1 MKVNCLNFASSND
14 SRYLL
19 LYGSELIIKQDIAD
33 QILQSLKAQGFNDK
47 VSLHQDELDQAEEI
61 IMRNVG
67 GSLFQEKL
75 ILHLKHTS
83 GKFPEKIKLILE
95 NQHLYNSDNLALII
109 ESSIEKTPASGNW
122 IKNMDEKGL
131 IVNCGKL
138 KTAEEKLWLKRQL
151 EFLPKSLLPMFGG
164 SIFQNNE
171 GNLLGQ
177 MNEVRLLRLLFSS
190 DQGIEETET
199 NNIVF
204 HSGLSAFELEDV
216 IIDRKFEKVLQTIKF
231 LKEHDSQNSAPLIW
245 MIAKIINACL
255 ESSQAANKKSA
266 LIKSGVWS
274 SKISQ
279 YLSLIK
285 HSKASEFMKLSDQM
299 LRLDLINKGIIKS
312 NVWEQIEKIILQLK
326 GVTEPQH

>member
-109 ESSIEKTPASGNW
+109 ESSIEKTPVSGNW
-122 IKNMDEKGL
+122 IKNMDGKGL

-190 DQGIEETET
+190 DQDIEETET

-285 HSKASEFMKLSDQM
+285 HSKTSEFMKLSDQM

>member
-1 MKVNCLNFASSND
+1 LKVNCLNFASSND

-138 KTAEEKLWLKRQL
+138 KTTEEKLWLKRQL

-177 MNEVRLLRLLFSS
+177 MNEVQLLRLLFSS
-190 DQGIEETET
+190 DQDIEETET

-285 HSKASEFMKLSDQM
+285 YSKTSEFMKLSDQM

>member
-122 IKNMDEKGL
+122 IKNIDEKGL

-190 DQGIEETET
+190 DQDIEETET

-285 HSKASEFMKLSDQM
+285 HSKTSEFMKLSDQM

>member
-164 SIFQNNE
+164 SFFQNNE

-285 HSKASEFMKLSDQM
+285 HSKTSEFMKLSDQI

-312 NVWEQIEKIILQLK
+312 NVWEQMEKIILQLK

>member
-61 IMRNVG
+61 IVRNVG

-75 ILHLKHTS
+75 ILHLKHAS

-190 DQGIEETET
+190 DQDIEETET

-285 HSKASEFMKLSDQM
+285 HSKTSEFMKLSDQM

>member
-1 MKVNCLNFASSND
+1 
-14 SRYLL
+14 LL

-83 GKFPEKIKLILE
+83 GRFPEKIKLILE
-95 NQHLYNSDNLALII
+95 NPHLYNSDNLALII

-190 DQGIEETET
+190 DQDIEETET

-285 HSKASEFMKLSDQM
+285 YSKTSEFMKLSDQM

>member
-19 LYGSELIIKQDIAD
+19 LYGSELIVKQDIAD

-83 GKFPEKIKLILE
+83 GRFPEKIKLILE
-95 NQHLYNSDNLALII
+95 NPHLYNSDNLALII

-231 LKEHDSQNSAPLIW
+231 LKEHDNQNSSPLIW

-285 HSKASEFMKLSDQM
+285 HSKTSEFMKLSDQI

-312 NVWEQIEKIILQLK
+312 NVWEQMEKIILQLK